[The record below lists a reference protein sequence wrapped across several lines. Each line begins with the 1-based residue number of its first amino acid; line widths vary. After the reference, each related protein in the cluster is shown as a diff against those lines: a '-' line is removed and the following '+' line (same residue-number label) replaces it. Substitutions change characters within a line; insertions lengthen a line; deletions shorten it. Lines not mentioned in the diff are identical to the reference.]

1 MGVNQ
6 QNQPIART
14 PELCVRCKQPLS
26 FQEPKCPNCGQ
37 PVSGMTRNLS
47 LLIGVGGVG
56 AILFVVLLMWLVVHE
71 EDVMNRPV
79 PVDDETAARQ
89 SEILPDTSA
98 TGTSATADKEPAK
111 PDKAPPLNK

>member
-1 MGVNQ
+1 MGLNE
-6 QNQPIART
+6 QNQRRT
-14 PELCVRCKQPLS
+14 PELCVRCKQPLA

-37 PVSGMTRNLS
+37 PVSGMTRNLP

-89 SEILPDTSA
+89 TEILPDT
-98 TGTSATADKEPAK
+98 TSSSADKESAK

>member
-1 MGVNQ
+1 MGVNE
-6 QNQPIART
+6 QNQPRT

-89 SEILPDTSA
+89 SEILPDT
-98 TGTSATADKEPAK
+98 TSSADKEPAK